1 MQVLLGGRAAEEVI
15 YGRDTSRASV
25 DYLADASWLA
35 RKILT
40 MSVPYPLLFFFFSSM
55 LYVMLQ

>member
-40 MSVPYPLLFFFFSSM
+40 MLVPYPLLFFFFSS
-55 LYVMLQ
+55 LLSVMLQ

>member
-40 MSVPYPLLFFFFSSM
+40 MSGRCSLLFFYLLAFCVV
-55 LYVMLQ
+55 VMI

>member
-1 MQVLLGGRAAEEVI
+1 MQHWLIWLNIKVLLGGRAAEEVI

-25 DYLADASWLA
+25 KYLEDATCLA

-40 MSVPYPLLFFFFSSM
+40 M
-55 LYVMLQ
+55 

>member
-40 MSVPYPLLFFFFSSM
+40 MLVLYPLLFFFFSS
-55 LYVMLQ
+55 LLSVMSQ

>member
-1 MQVLLGGRAAEEVI
+1 MKVLLGGRAAEEVI
-15 YGRDTSRASV
+15 YGRDTSKASV

-40 MSVPYPLLFFFFSSM
+40 VYGLLITHPV
-55 LYVMLQ
+55 LI

>member
-40 MSVPYPLLFFFFSSM
+40 MLVLYPLLFFFFSS
-55 LYVMLQ
+55 LLSVMLQ